1 VLLPAGLAWK
11 GKTLLKF
18 VFRFNHDLLSEI
30 RTLHIAGDFLLS
42 AQMRFR
48 FFRIAGLGLIVAHL
62 SGCKEPATSSHQGQA
77 EEAKETPPA
86 ESRQTSE
93 WSQIDDPKA
102 DGWESE
108 VFNELASAHL
118 NKLGLLF
125 FEEGDFTSMVTTD
138 FTCDEVIPARQNPD
152 FEDDLVSVERLAS
165 TEKNASLEQ
174 SLARIRTELA
184 GDAEKRYFKFKIV
197 RVDRVNDRIKSEQLF
212 SISYQTETRLI
223 EIQSRWS
230 IDWLSNGGD
239 LKIESI
245 GVSDFE
251 RSITSTPAPLF
262 SDVTASIIGGN
273 DCFQSQLSFGLNH
286 WLERLPV
293 RAMLNRF
300 GTPGLA
306 MGDVNGDGLDDLYL
320 CQEPGLPNR
329 LFLQNADGTALEAAR
344 EWGVDWIDDSRS
356 ALLVDLDNDGDQD
369 LVVAT
374 YGALVI
380 AVNEN
385 GEGFKI
391 ASALPTSGSTAS
403 LASAD
408 YDGDGLLDLYVC
420 AYVESD
426 DGSSLGAS
434 GERFVYHDARN
445 GAPNSLYRNS
455 GNLNFIDVTEK
466 TGLTAN
472 NHRWSFSASWE
483 DFDND
488 GDQDLYVANDYGRNN
503 LYRNDEGIFTDIA
516 AEAGVEDSASG
527 MAASWGDYDQD
538 GSMDL
543 YISNMFSSAGNRIV
557 SQQQFKPES
566 DEELRGRFLRFA
578 RGNTLLRNL
587 GNGSFAD
594 TSESAGVTLGRWAWG
609 SNFID
614 VNNDSWQDLV
624 VANGYLSSD
633 EDSGDL

>member
-1 VLLPAGLAWK
+1 MTP
-11 GKTLLKF
+11 LKF
-18 VFRFNHDLLSEI
+18 TFRVNHDFLSEI
-30 RTLHIAGDFLLS
+30 RTFHIAGDFLLWG
-42 AQMRFR
+42 QMRFR
-48 FFRIAGLGLIVAHL
+48 FFRIASLGLIVAL
-62 SGCKEPATSSHQGQA
+62 LPGCKEPVTSSHQVQAKEA
-77 EEAKETPPA
+77 EEPPPA
-86 ESRQTSE
+86 EGGQTSD

-108 VFNELASAHL
+108 VFSELASAHL
-118 NKLGLLF
+118 KKLGLLF
-125 FEEGDFTSMVTTD
+125 FEEGDPTSLLAAD
-138 FTCDEVIPARQNPD
+138 FTCDEVIPARKKPD
-152 FEDDLVSVERLAS
+152 FEDDLVSVERLVT
-165 TEKNASLEQ
+165 TEKDTSLEQ
-174 SLARIRTELA
+174 SLARIQTELA
-184 GDAEKRYFKFKIV
+184 GDSEKRYFKFKII
-197 RVDRVNDRIKSEQLF
+197 RVDRGNDRIKSEQLF
-212 SISYQTETRLI
+212 SISYQTETQSI

-230 IDWLSNGGD
+230 IDWLSDGED
-239 LKIESI
+239 LKIASI

-251 RSITSTPAPLF
+251 RTITSVPSPLF
-262 SDVTASIIGGN
+262 SDVTASIIGAN

-329 LFLQNADGTALEAAR
+329 LFLQNADGTAREAAHQ
-344 EWGVDWIDDSRS
+344 WGVDWIDDSRS

-374 YGALVI
+374 YGALVV

-391 ASALPTSGSTAS
+391 ATALPTSGSTAS

-408 YDGDGLLDLYVC
+408 YDGDGFLDLYVC
-420 AYVESD
+420 AYVKND

-445 GAPNSLYRNS
+445 GAPNSLFRNS
-455 GNLNFIDVTEK
+455 GDLNFTEVTEK

-538 GSMDL
+538 GLMDL
-543 YISNMFSSAGNRIV
+543 YVSNMFSSAGNRIV
-557 SQQQFKPES
+557 SQEQFKPES

-587 GNGSFAD
+587 GNGSFTD